1 MISCSARAIGA
12 CSPNRVKVLIDGD
25 SQHLDD
31 GEAVDAHAEAGLIEP
46 VSVAWWGRRR

>member
-1 MISCSARAIGA
+1 MISCSARDR
-12 CSPNRVKVLIDGD
+12 RVFAEPRQGLIDGD